1 MTHSSTVKKKR
12 KPRKT
17 LHEWDNHNDTV
28 RATYATKPTSAKQ
41 HNQYVAW
48 NKARAARIN
57 KDKAEARKT
66 AMEQFMAE
74 LTPEEKKAIET
85 ADRKIHSELTP
96 VERAVRVKY
105 VLDLF
110 KKGYSG
116 SEITA
121 KYMEDF
127 HCGKSHA
134 NYWRKEAMQALAEYT
149 LKDAESLKNV
159 QLMRLEG
166 ILRDA
171 LEANDYK
178 AANSILET
186 INKLCN
192 LYKREDAPVQNI
204 TEFHFGGDNALKDKV
219 ISVIENVTGEAP
231 EFTADE

>member
-1 MTHSSTVKKKR
+1 MTPSSAGKKR

-17 LHEWDNHNDTV
+17 LHEWENHRENGGP
-28 RATYATKPTSAKQ
+28 AAPTKPTSAKQ
-41 HNQYVAW
+41 HNQYVKW

-66 AMEQFMAE
+66 AIEQFMAE
-74 LTPEEKKAIET
+74 LTPEEKKAMT
-85 ADRKIHSELTP
+85 VDALKTQANLTP

-127 HCGKSHA
+127 QCGKYHA
-134 NYWRKEAMQALAEYT
+134 DYWRKEAMQALAEYT

-171 LEANDYK
+171 MEAHDYK

-192 LYKREDAPVQNI
+192 LYKKEETPVQNI
-204 TEFHFGGDNALKDKV
+204 TEFHFGGDNPLKENI
-219 ISVIENVTGEAP
+219 ISVIENVTGNAP
-231 EFTADE
+231 ALIEDE

>member
-1 MTHSSTVKKKR
+1 MTPSSTQKTKR
-12 KPRKT
+12 KPRKK
-17 LHEWDNHNDTV
+17 LHEWENHKDDVT
-28 RATYATKPTSAKQ
+28 TYPTREVSAKQ
-41 HNQYVAW
+41 HNQYVKW

-57 KDKAEARKT
+57 REKAEARKT

-74 LTPEEKKAIET
+74 LTPEEKRQLKSDALKT
-85 ADRKIHSELTP
+85 QANLTP

-127 HCGKSHA
+127 QCGKYHA
-134 NYWRKEAMQALAEYT
+134 DYWRKEAMQALAEYT